1 MVSVVAGPG
10 YGRSGEVSFMSTLS
24 PITFADVTFDIC
36 TDSTNPALFV
46 FGIRK
51 SGSSIMNA
59 MVAALAEMNAVNYVD
74 VAGKLFAKGVRV
86 RDWQPDTGMGTLLYP
101 GNLYGGFRNA
111 PLGIAG
117 HPILPES
124 PKVLLV
130 RDPRD
135 ALVSEYF
142 SNAYSHSLP
151 KEGEMLDVMLAERS
165 AALRNSISEYVMRMA
180 GNFRN
185 TLRQYDPFLNMPN
198 MRLYRYEDAIMNKRW
213 FLEDMCGHF
222 GWTVTETQ
230 LDQILSWADVL
241 PAEENP
247 TEFVRKVTPGDHK
260 DKLDSETIAKLSD
273 MFAAEIDHYRYER

>member
-1 MVSVVAGPG
+1 
-10 YGRSGEVSFMSTLS
+10 MSS
-24 PITFADVTFDIC
+24 MSQITYADVPFDIR
-36 TDSTNPALFV
+36 TDLDSPALFL

-59 MVAALAEMNAVNYVD
+59 MVMALAEMNDANFVD

-86 RDWQPDTGMGTLLYP
+86 RDWQSDEAMGALVHR
-101 GNLYGGFRNA
+101 GNVYGGFRNA
-111 PLGIAG
+111 PLGIAN
-117 HPILPES
+117 HPLLPGS

-165 AALRNSISEYVMRMA
+165 AALRNSIADYVMRMA
-180 GNFRN
+180 MNFRN
-185 TLRQYDPFLNMPN
+185 TLRQYDAFLAMPN

-213 FLEDMCGHF
+213 FLEDLCVHY
-222 GWTVTETQ
+222 GWEATETQ
-230 LDQILSWADVL
+230 IEQILGWADVL
-241 PAEENP
+241 PDEEKP
-247 TEFVRKVTPGDHK
+247 TEFVRKVTPGDHM
-260 DKLDSETIAKLSD
+260 DKLDATTIAQLSE
-273 MFAAEIDHYRYER
+273 MFAAELDHYGYPR